1 MTQTEGLLELLLDD
15 GARNTVEILR
25 EVTDRSTWELV
36 EAAQRQ
42 FDKGALFLG
51 RDPAS
56 PSNTERKVLCATM
69 IEKRSAHF
77 WSATGGF
84 IPSGSRHAHRQ
95 IR

>member
-1 MTQTEGLLELLLDD
+1 MTQTERLLQFLLDD
-15 GARNTVEILR
+15 GTRNTVEILR

-42 FDKGALFLG
+42 FDNGVLFLS

-69 IEKRSAHF
+69 SVGRRGRE
-77 WSATGGF
+77 T
-84 IPSGSRHAHRQ
+84 HRLPY
-95 IR
+95 